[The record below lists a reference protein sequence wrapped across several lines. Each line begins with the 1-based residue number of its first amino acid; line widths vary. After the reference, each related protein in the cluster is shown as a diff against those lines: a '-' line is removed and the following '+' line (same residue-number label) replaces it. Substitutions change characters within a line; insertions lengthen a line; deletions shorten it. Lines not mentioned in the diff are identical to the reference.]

1 MSDHRG
7 TTAAMVAARQILMTA
22 VVTAAIAS
30 PGWAWAAD
38 SKLPQIEGANELM
51 KLTASAGFVDDVAAV
66 SSDNQ
71 RLAYVVADTSPKAEV
86 HVVQFGCAKC
96 ADNKQ
101 EIVVDV
107 SAVTLRPTQLRLVG
121 ANRVFVIGAA
131 PDGSGNGNGNGVANT
146 QVAALFDLAT
156 KKPVYKLGPAVAINV
171 MKADNTQRVFAH
183 FVDVTPKGE
192 MHHIEK
198 FSLENGKRLMKAKG
212 LELVNGYE
220 KRIGLKV
227 NHWDESW
234 TRAVGL
240 KDGAWVKKE
249 DQRSPDTE
257 AIYDLKLG
265 RYVVDKPV
273 TDLFEQRKRFA
284 SLADSNG
291 TADFLRM
298 AADNGSIQLW
308 HAGQV
313 KTIELDQPLAS
324 YDPKSLQG
332 VVNADGSEWVAL
344 EVDPVNVE
352 AVARKKADPEYLD
365 VFKVGADG
373 KAVRKARVLGKG
385 VRFRFGVLGVRNFW
399 LLERSPGSD
408 RGGRA
413 LTIYSFAS

>member
-7 TTAAMVAARQILMTA
+7 TTPAMAAARQILMTA
-22 VVTAAIAS
+22 VVAMVGTAAMAS
-30 PGWAWAAD
+30 PAWAAD
-38 SKLPQIEGANELM
+38 PKLPQLEGANELM
-51 KLTASAGFVDDVAAV
+51 KLTTPAGFVDDVVAV
-66 SSDNQ
+66 STDNQ
-71 RLAYVVADTSPKAEV
+71 RIAYVVADTSPKAEV

-96 ADNKQ
+96 AENKQ

-107 SAVTLRPTQLRLVG
+107 SAVTLRPTSLRLVG
-121 ANRVFVIGAA
+121 ATRVFVVGAST
-131 PDGSGNGNGNGVANT
+131 DGNGQ
-146 QVAALFDLAT
+146 QVAALIDLAS
-156 KKPVYKLGPAVAINV
+156 KKPVYKIGPATAINV
-171 MKADNTQRVFAH
+171 MNADKTQRVFAH
-183 FVDVTPKGE
+183 FVDATPKGE

-198 FSLENGKRLMKAKG
+198 FALENGKRLMKSKG
-212 LELVNGYE
+212 LELANGYD
-220 KRIGLKV
+220 KRVGLKV
-227 NHWDESW
+227 NHWDENW

-240 KDGAWVKKE
+240 KDGDWVKKE

-257 AIYDLKLG
+257 AVYDLKLG
-265 RYVVDKPV
+265 RFVVDKPI

-291 TADFLRM
+291 SGEFLRM
-298 AADNGSIQLW
+298 AQDNGSIQLW

-313 KTIELDQPLAS
+313 KTIELDQPLGS

-332 VVNADGSEWVAL
+332 VVNADGSAWVAL
-344 EVDPVNVE
+344 KIDPVNAE

-365 VFKVGADG
+365 VFMVGVDS

-385 VRFRFGVLGVRNFW
+385 MRFRFGVLGNNFW

-413 LTIYSFAS
+413 LTVYSLAS

>member
-1 MSDHRG
+1 
-7 TTAAMVAARQILMTA
+7 MVAARHILMTVAA
-22 VVTAAIAS
+22 VVSTAAVGA
-30 PGWAWAAD
+30 PAWAAD
-38 SKLPQIEGANELM
+38 PKLPQLEGANEVM
-51 KLTASAGFVDDVAAV
+51 KLTAPAGFVDDVVAATP
-66 SSDNQ
+66 DHQ
-71 RLAYVVADTSPKAEV
+71 RVAYVIADTSPKAEV

-96 ADNKQ
+96 AENKQ

-107 SAVTLRPTQLRLVG
+107 SAITLRPTALQLVG
-121 ANRVFVIGAA
+121 ANRVFVIGAGQ
-131 PDGSGNGNGNGVANT
+131 DGKS
-146 QVAALFDLAT
+146 QVAALVDLAT
-156 KKPVYKLGPAVAINV
+156 KKPVYKLGPATSISV

-183 FVDVTPKGE
+183 FVDPTPKGE

-227 NHWDESW
+227 NHWDENW

-240 KDGAWVKKE
+240 KDGDWVKKE

-265 RYVVDKPV
+265 RYVLDKPIP
-273 TDLFEQRKRFA
+273 DLVEQRKRYA
-284 SLADSNG
+284 ALADSNG
-291 TADFLRM
+291 TTEFVRI

-308 HAGQV
+308 HAGQM
-313 KTIELDQPLAS
+313 KTLELDQPLAS

-332 VVNADGSEWVAL
+332 VINDDGSAWLAL
-344 EVDPVNVE
+344 KIDPVNAA
-352 AVARKKADPEYLD
+352 AVARKKADPEYFD

-373 KAVRKARVLGKG
+373 KAVRKARILGKG
-385 VRFRFGVLGVRNFW
+385 IRFRFGVLGNYFW

-413 LTIYSFAS
+413 LTVYAFAS